1 MANQILV
8 PALGE
13 SITEATVSK
22 WYKQIGEKIDSDEPL
37 VELETDKINV
47 EVPSPFSGTLSSIQ
61 VKEGDTVQVGGL
73 LGIINEGSEKIT
85 STDNKETVKK
95 KEQTLSPETKIEASK
110 ESQPAEKKIKNNKK
124 EKLILV
130 KGEKSS
136 ENNGVLVLD
145 SLVKDEKSSEN
156 NGVLVLDSL
165 VDDAVKTETKTET
178 KTEAKNESE
187 YIPPKSKKNLSPAVR
202 KIVEENK
209 IDISSLEGTGKDS
222 RILKSDLLNLMGNT
236 PQPST
241 RRITH
246 GPEERIKMTRLRLT
260 IAKRLKEAQDN
271 AAMLTTFN
279 EVDMQSIIQM
289 RKDYGEDFRKKY
301 SVKLGFMSFFAKA
314 SVVALKNFPSVNAEI
329 EDDNII
335 YKNYYNISVAI
346 GTDRGLVV
354 PVLKKVDELSFAD
367 IEKNIFALSEKA
379 NKGKITI
386 NDLQGGTFTISNGGI
401 YGSMLSTP
409 ILNPPQT
416 GILGMHN
423 IVDRAVV
430 KDGNV
435 IIRPIM
441 YLALSY
447 DHRLID
453 GKEAVSF
460 LKTIKECLEEPR
472 RLFLD
477 L

>member
-1 MANQILV
+1 MSNQILV
-8 PALGE
+8 PTLGE

-22 WYKQIGEKIDSDEPL
+22 WLKHVGDNVNADEPIA
-37 VELETDKINV
+37 ELETDKVNLEI
-47 EVPSPFSGTLSSIQ
+47 PSPCSGTLSSIKF
-61 VKEGDTVQVGGL
+61 KEGSTVEVGSL
-73 LGIINEGSEKIT
+73 LGLVEEGKSKETKAKDVKSEKIKSQEPQHQT
-85 STDNKETVKK
+85 ENFEKKNTIKK
-95 KEQTLSPETKIEASK
+95 KK
-110 ESQPAEKKIKNNKK
+110 EKKIKIVEAEEDKNSNGALILDTLADESISKPK
-124 EKLILV
+124 EK
-130 KGEKSS
+130 K
-136 ENNGVLVLD
+136 
-145 SLVKDEKSSEN
+145 
-156 NGVLVLDSL
+156 
-165 VDDAVKTETKTET
+165 
-178 KTEAKNESE
+178 
-187 YIPPKSKKNLSPAVR
+187 YIPPKTKLNLSPAVR

-209 IDISSLEGTGKDS
+209 IDISNIEGTGKDG
-222 RILKSDLLNLMGNT
+222 RLAKGDLLKLMGST
-236 PQPST
+236 PEPST
-241 RRITH
+241 RRSTH
-246 GPEERIKMTRLRLT
+246 GPEERVKMSRLRIT
-260 IAKRLKEAQDN
+260 IAKRLKEAQNN

-279 EVDMQSIIQM
+279 EVDMQNVIQM
-289 RKDYGEDFRKKY
+289 RKDYQEDFSKKY

-314 SVVALKNFPSVNAEI
+314 SVVALKNFPAVNAEI
-329 EDDNII
+329 EGEHIT
-335 YKNYYNISVAI
+335 YKNYYNISIAI

-367 IEKNIFALSEKA
+367 IERNIFLLSEKA
-379 NKGKITI
+379 KKGKITI

-423 IVDRAVV
+423 IVDRPIV
-430 KDGNV
+430 KDGTIV
-435 IIRPIM
+435 IRPIM

-447 DHRLID
+447 DHRIID